1 MLARFEEN
9 KALARWIAVGMAI
22 LFVAVFIW
30 LNSRQYLTFQLRAP
44 DVARFDQAIWNT
56 LHGRFLATTIKEEII
71 LANHFSPYMALL
83 SPLLLLWSDA
93 RILFAFQIVGIAAA
107 GLILYKIVE
116 EKYALL
122 GLLFLL
128 AFYLNPALHQ
138 VTLLELRRVTLA
150 MPFLALMLY
159 GLYKGRRGLMLV
171 GIIFALLCKENLGLI
186 VAMVGVYLIVRERD
200 WKWGAPIVLLGAI
213 WSVGMVLWVIPA
225 ISPRDYPQMRY
236 FLDWGGSLGEVALN
250 MARSPLRVLQSM
262 FDGASLRAIWRLLLP
277 LAIVLPFLA
286 VDVLII
292 VLPLVAMMLLS
303 NIQDMHQLQRWY
315 MAPVLPV
322 LFAAVAIGINRL
334 PRRYTPWAFA
344 ALITATI
351 VSFFLFSQAPLG
363 PRFEPH
369 RYTVTE
375 RHERA
380 WEVIEAVPDE
390 AIVAAQEAFVVPL
403 AHRRQ
408 LYNYPWFVIGKE
420 NIEYFVL
427 GRDFGSYPVPR
438 DEIVYEI
445 ENLIAEPNNVVEM
458 EVDGI
463 YLLHQGGQP
472 LPSTEFNRVA
482 EGAIKL
488 SRAEVALADD
498 AGFYRP
504 VEVEAPSIAPGD
516 KLRVTLYWE
525 ALAAP
530 EAERTVSVRVEDA
543 AGALVA
549 QRDSLPGN
557 GARPTSWWQ
566 PGWKFRDVY
575 YMEVAPGATAGP
587 ASIDLVVYDTFTLE
601 RIPFDGEDVIQ
612 LMQIELVN

>member
-1 MLARFEEN
+1 MFARLEEN
-9 KALARWIAVGMAI
+9 KALVRCIAVGMAL
-22 LFVAVFIW
+22 LFTAVFLW

-56 LHGRFLATTIKEEII
+56 LHGRFLATTIKEESI
-71 LANHFSPYMALL
+71 LANHFSPYMAFL

-93 RILFAFQIVGIAAA
+93 RILFAFQIISIAVS
-107 GLILYKIVE
+107 GLILYRIVE

-159 GLYKGRRGLMLV
+159 GLYKGRRGLMLA
-171 GIIFALLCKENLGLI
+171 GIILALLCKENLGLI

-200 WKWGAPIVLLGAI
+200 WKWGLPIALLGAM

-225 ISPRDYPQMRY
+225 LSPRDYPQLRY
-236 FLDWGGSLGEVALN
+236 FSDWGGSLGEVALN
-250 MARSPLRVLQSM
+250 MARSPLRVLRTM
-262 FDGASLRAIWRLLLP
+262 FDGGSLRAIWRLLLP

-286 VDVLII
+286 VDVLLIT
-292 VLPLVAMMLLS
+292 LPLVAMMLLS
-303 NIQDMHQLQRWY
+303 NIQDMHHLQRWY
-315 MAPVLPV
+315 LAPVLPV

-334 PRRYTPWAFA
+334 PRRYAPWTFT
-344 ALITATI
+344 ALIVATI
-351 VSFFLFSQAPLG
+351 VSYFLFSQAPLG
-363 PRFEPH
+363 PNFEPH

-375 RHERA
+375 RQQRA
-380 WEVIEAVPDE
+380 WEVIAAVPDE
-390 AIVAAQEAFVVPL
+390 AVVAAQEAFVVPL
-403 AHRRQ
+403 AHREQ
-408 LYNYPWFVIGKE
+408 IYNYPWFVAGRE
-420 NIEYFVL
+420 NIDYFVL
-427 GRDFGSYPVPR
+427 GRDFGSYPVPG
-438 DEIVYEI
+438 DEMGYEI
-445 ENLIAEPNNVVEM
+445 DNLIAEPELVVEM

-463 YLLHQGGQP
+463 YLLRQGGEP
-472 LPSTEFNRVA
+472 LPSIELNRVA
-482 EGAIKL
+482 EDTIKL
-488 SRAEVALADD
+488 VRAEVALADE

-504 VEVEAPSIAPGD
+504 LEGDDLSLAPGD
-516 KLRVTLYWE
+516 RLRVSLYWE

-566 PGWKFRDVY
+566 PGWNFRDVY
-575 YMEVAPGATAGP
+575 YLEVAPGVTPGP
-587 ASIDLVVYDTFTLE
+587 AGIDLVLYDTFTLE
-601 RIPFDGEDVIQ
+601 RVPFDGEDVIR
-612 LMQIELVN
+612 LMQIELAE

>member
-1 MLARFEEN
+1 MLARFEQN
-9 KALARWIAVGMAI
+9 KALPRWIAVGMAI

-56 LHGRFLATTIKEEII
+56 LQGRFLATTIKENTI
-71 LANHFSPYMALL
+71 LANHFSPFMALL
-83 SPLLLLWSDA
+83 SPLFLLWSDA
-93 RILFAFQIVGIAAA
+93 RVLFAVQIVGIAVA

-186 VAMVGVYLIVRERD
+186 VAMVGLYLIVRERD
-200 WKWGAPIVLLGAI
+200 WKWGAPIALLGAI

-225 ISPRDYPQMRY
+225 LSPRNYPQLRY
-236 FLDWGGSLGEVALN
+236 FSDWGGSLGAVALN
-250 MARSPLRVLQSM
+250 MTRSPLRVLQTM
-262 FDGASLRAIWRLLLP
+262 FDGSSLRAIWRLLLP
-277 LAIVLPFLA
+277 LAVVLPFLA
-286 VDVLII
+286 VDILII
-292 VLPLVAMMLLS
+292 VLPLVGMMLLS
-303 NIQDMHQLQRWY
+303 NIRDMHQLQRWY
-315 MAPVLPV
+315 LAPVLPV

-334 PRRYTPWAFA
+334 SRRYAPWAFA
-344 ALITATI
+344 ALIGATI
-351 VSFFLFSQAPLG
+351 LSFFLYSQAPLG
-363 PRFEPH
+363 PHFEPH
-369 RYTVTE
+369 RYTITE
-375 RHERA
+375 RQQRA

-403 AHRRQ
+403 AHREQ
-408 LYNYPWFVIGKE
+408 IYNFPWFVIGQE

-427 GRDFGSYPVPR
+427 GRDFGSYPVPG
-438 DEIVYEI
+438 DEIGWEI
-445 ENLIAEPNNVVEM
+445 ENLIAEPNIVVEM

-463 YLLHQGGQP
+463 YLLHQGGRP

-488 SRAEVALADD
+488 SRAEVALADES
-498 AGFYRP
+498 GLYQT
-504 VEVEAPSIAPGD
+504 VEGEPLSVAPGQ
-516 KLRVTLYWE
+516 KLRITLYWE
-525 ALAAP
+525 ALATS

-549 QRDSLPGN
+549 QRDSLPSS

-566 PGWKFRDVY
+566 PGWNFRDVY
-575 YMEVAPGATAGP
+575 YLEVAPDVTPGP
-587 ASIDLVVYDTFTLE
+587 ASIDLVLYDTFTFE
-601 RIPFDGEDVIQ
+601 RVPFDGEDVLQ
-612 LMQIELVN
+612 LMQIELVD